1 MRSFTIV
8 NPLLLPHEYERS
20 PFGRVRDLRRLLA
33 ERSESPEQLAA
44 RTGVSNMTW
53 RRLLAKRDSV
63 TLPEK
68 YRAILERHFA
78 PAPPALDA
86 HQIAVAGLGGSELA
100 VLERMER
107 DGRATRDMEIVV
119 RDAERKRGATPG
131 LPEHLTSTLA
141 ALVAMAPSASLAAK
155 ALIAGALLYF
165 LNPLDLVADALI
177 GIGFLDDA
185 GVVAIVLKK
194 LSLTKR
200 ARVEGQEA

>member
-1 MRSFTIV
+1 
-8 NPLLLPHEYERS
+8 
-20 PFGRVRDLRRLLA
+20 VRDLRRLLA